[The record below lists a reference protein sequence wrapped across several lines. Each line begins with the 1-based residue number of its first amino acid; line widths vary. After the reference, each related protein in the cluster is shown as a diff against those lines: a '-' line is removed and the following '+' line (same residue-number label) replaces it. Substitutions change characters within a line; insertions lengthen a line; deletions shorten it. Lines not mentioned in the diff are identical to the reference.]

1 VLLGV
6 QASFTLLVLVLRPY
20 ISRLLNIIEVACSCL
35 EMAYLAL
42 TMAAYHVTQGS
53 IAKEGRVSVS
63 CTELLAAVTAPAI
76 D

>member
-1 VLLGV
+1 LGVLLGV

-63 CTELLAAVTAPAI
+63 RRGSH
-76 D
+76 